1 METSAF
7 ELSEYWNIQTTD
19 KEKLAN
25 WINLVANQAKKIQD
39 AKHLYIKEILTKLL
53 TTLSF

>member
-1 METSAF
+1 LETSAF